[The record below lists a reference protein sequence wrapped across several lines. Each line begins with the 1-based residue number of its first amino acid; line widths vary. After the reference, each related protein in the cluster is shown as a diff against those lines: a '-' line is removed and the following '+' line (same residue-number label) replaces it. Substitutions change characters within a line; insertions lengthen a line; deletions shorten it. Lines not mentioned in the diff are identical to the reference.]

1 MSNSVCD
8 LDIEWVTFLKR
19 ESPKILAALARQCG
33 DIELAEDTLQEAL
46 SQAWQ
51 QWPEQGLPDKPGAWL
66 LHVARCRL
74 LDHWRQLGRQQ
85 EGRQSLAVGEEG
97 WRYDDDSEEDQR
109 LALIF
114 CCCHPALD
122 ETSQLALLLQL
133 LGGLNYREIA
143 RQLMLSDAVVQR
155 RLSRAK
161 LKIKQAR
168 IPLEIPGRELLFS
181 RQGHIRSM
189 IYLMFNHGVELQASQ
204 REALLQQAIELL
216 MLLRKEV
223 DSPEAMGLQALIM
236 AVLARRVG
244 EDDEQDIKS
253 LSEQDRRLWD
263 KKSIRQADMLLQ
275 KALAL
280 KELGPMQTQAAIQ
293 MLHSQAESWEETDW
307 LQIIYLYEL
316 LIRQQASPVPKLNQA
331 MARFYSG
338 EPTENIWDAVAQ
350 LSDALKQHSGF
361 YAARMQLLIAQGELE
376 KAQQEYQCALAC
388 ESAPRQRRLLERQ
401 WAKAL
406 RADVKKES

>member
-1 MSNSVCD
+1 MNA
-8 LDIEWVTFLKR
+8 DIEWAALLKQ
-19 ESPKILAALARQCG
+19 ESPKILAALARQSG
-33 DIELAEDTLQEAL
+33 DIELAEDALQEAL

-51 QWPEQGLPDKPGAWL
+51 QWPEQGTPDKPGGWL

-74 LDHWRQLGRQQ
+74 LDHWRQFGRIQ
-85 EGRQSLAVGEEG
+85 EGKQALLESSEDEWPQEEG
-97 WRYDDDSEEDQR
+97 EVDQR

-114 CCCHPALD
+114 CCCHPAID

-143 RQLMLSDAVVQR
+143 NQLMLSEAVVQR

-161 LKIKQAR
+161 QKIKQAK
-168 IPLEIPGRELLFS
+168 IPMEVPGRELLFS

-189 IYLMFNHGVELQASQ
+189 IYLMFNHGAELQACQ
-204 REALLQQAIELL
+204 REPLLQQAIELL

-223 DSPEAMGLQALIM
+223 DSPETMGLQALLM
-236 AVLARRVG
+236 AVLARRIG
-244 EDDEQDIKS
+244 ESNDQDIKS
-253 LSEQDRRLWD
+253 LSEQNRQLWD
-263 KKSIRQADMLLQ
+263 KKAIRQADILLQ

-280 KELGPMQTQAAIQ
+280 KELGSMQVQAAIQ
-293 MLHSQAESWEETDW
+293 LLHSQAESWESTDW

-316 LIRQQASPVPKLNQA
+316 LIRQQASPIPKLNQA

-338 EPTENIWDAVAQ
+338 EAIEKIC
-350 LSDALKQHSGF
+350 SALDELEPELDNHSGF
-361 YAARMQLLIAQGELE
+361 HAARMQLLLKQGFMT
-376 KAQQEYQCALAC
+376 KAEQAFQRALAC

-401 WAKAL
+401 WAKAQN
-406 RADVKKES
+406 EWN

>member
-1 MSNSVCD
+1 MSA
-8 LDIEWVTFLKR
+8 DIEWAALFKQ
-19 ESPKILAALARQCG
+19 ESPKILAALARQSG
-33 DIELAEDTLQEAL
+33 DIELAEDALQEAL

-51 QWPEQGLPDKPGAWL
+51 QWPEQGKPDKPGGWL

-74 LDHWRQLGRQQ
+74 LDHWRQFGRIQ
-85 EGRQSLAVGEEG
+85 EGKQALLEFSEDEWPQEEG
-97 WRYDDDSEEDQR
+97 EVDQR

-114 CCCHPALD
+114 CCCHPAID

-143 RQLMLSDAVVQR
+143 NQLMLSEAVVQR

-161 LKIKQAR
+161 QKIKQAK
-168 IPLEIPGRELLFS
+168 IPMEVPGRELLFS

-189 IYLMFNHGVELQASQ
+189 IYLMFNHGAELQACQ
-204 REALLQQAIELL
+204 REPLLQQAIELL

-223 DSPEAMGLQALIM
+223 DSPETMGLQALLM
-236 AVLARRVG
+236 AVLARRIG
-244 EDDEQDIKS
+244 ESNDQDIKS
-253 LSEQDRRLWD
+253 LSEQNRQLWD
-263 KKSIRQADMLLQ
+263 KKAIRQADILLQ

-280 KELGPMQTQAAIQ
+280 KELGSMQVQAAIQ
-293 MLHSQAESWEETDW
+293 LLHSQAESWESTDW

-316 LIRQQASPVPKLNQA
+316 LIRQQASPIPKLNQA

-338 EPTENIWDAVAQ
+338 EAIEKIC
-350 LSDALKQHSGF
+350 SALDELEPELDNHSGF
-361 YAARMQLLIAQGELE
+361 HAARMQLLLKQGSMT
-376 KAQQEYQCALAC
+376 KAEQAFQRALAC

-401 WAKAL
+401 WAKAQN
-406 RADVKKES
+406 EWN

>member
-1 MSNSVCD
+1 MSA
-8 LDIEWVTFLKR
+8 DIEWAALLKQ
-19 ESPKILAALARQCG
+19 ESPKILAALARQSG
-33 DIELAEDTLQEAL
+33 DIELAEDALQEAL

-51 QWPEQGLPDKPGAWL
+51 QWPEQGTPDKPGGWL

-74 LDHWRQLGRQQ
+74 LDHWRQFGRIQ
-85 EGRQSLAVGEEG
+85 EGKQALLESSEDEWPQEEG
-97 WRYDDDSEEDQR
+97 EVDQR

-114 CCCHPALD
+114 CCCHPAID

-143 RQLMLSDAVVQR
+143 NQLMLSEAVVQR

-161 LKIKQAR
+161 QKIKQAK
-168 IPLEIPGRELLFS
+168 IPMEVPGRELLFS

-189 IYLMFNHGVELQASQ
+189 IYLMFNHGAELQACQ
-204 REALLQQAIELL
+204 REPLLQQAIELL

-223 DSPEAMGLQALIM
+223 DSPETMGLQALLM
-236 AVLARRVG
+236 AVLARRIG
-244 EDDEQDIKS
+244 ESNDQDIKS
-253 LSEQDRRLWD
+253 LSEQNRQLWD
-263 KKSIRQADMLLQ
+263 KKAIRQADILLQ

-280 KELGPMQTQAAIQ
+280 KELGSMQVQAAIQ
-293 MLHSQAESWEETDW
+293 LLHSQAESWESTDW

-316 LIRQQASPVPKLNQA
+316 LICQQASPIPKLNQA

-338 EPTENIWDAVAQ
+338 EAIEKIC
-350 LSDALKQHSGF
+350 SALDELEPELDNHSGF
-361 YAARMQLLIAQGELE
+361 HAARMQLLLKQGFMT
-376 KAQQEYQCALAC
+376 KAEQAFQRALAC

-401 WAKAL
+401 WAKAQN
-406 RADVKKES
+406 ECN

>member
-1 MSNSVCD
+1 MTN
-8 LDIEWVTFLKR
+8 LDSTADIQWVTLLKN
-19 ESPKILAALARQCG
+19 ESPRILAALARQCG
-33 DIELAEDTLQEAL
+33 DIELAEDALQEAL
-46 SQAWQ
+46 GQAWQ

-74 LDHWRQLGRQQ
+74 LDHWRQQGRIQD
-85 EGRQSLAVGEEG
+85 GNQSLLESSENESSQAEEAE
-97 WRYDDDSEEDQR
+97 SDQR

-114 CCCHPALD
+114 CCCHPAID

-143 RQLMLSDAVVQR
+143 SQLMLSDAVVQR

-161 LKIKQAR
+161 LKIKQAK
-168 IPLEIPGRELLFS
+168 IPMEVPGRDLLFS

-189 IYLMFNHGVELQASQ
+189 IYLMFNHGIELQASQ
-204 REALLQQAIELL
+204 RESLLQQAIELL

-236 AVLARRVG
+236 AVLARRIG
-244 EDDEQDIKS
+244 EGDDQDIKR
-253 LSEQDRRLWD
+253 LSEQNRRLWD
-263 KKSIRQADMLLQ
+263 KKAIRQADILLQ

-280 KELGPMQTQAAIQ
+280 KELGPMQIQAAIQ

-307 LQIIYLYEL
+307 PQIIYLYEL
-316 LIRQQASPVPKLNQA
+316 LIRQQASPVPKLNQT

-338 EPTENIWDAVAQ
+338 EPAEKIWEALCDLEVA
-350 LSDALKQHSGF
+350 LEQHSGF
-361 YAARMQLLIAQGELE
+361 YAARMQILIAQNKMADAE
-376 KAQQEYQCALAC
+376 QEFQRALSC

-401 WAKAL
+401 WA
-406 RADVKKES
+406 RAQIK